1 MSMAYYPFSGNEQKS
16 MVFTPVLDGE
26 VYNCQTKW
34 NIAAQRWYLN
44 ITDNS
49 GRRQLT
55 IPVIGS
61 PKNYDIN
68 LLVGAFSK
76 TRMVWRVSDGQIE
89 VLTDAFLRHSD
100 F

>member
-1 MSMAYYPFSGNEQKS
+1 MTTEFYPFSGNEQKS
-16 MVFTPVLDGE
+16 MVFTPMLDGE

-55 IPVIGS
+55 IPIIGS
-61 PKNYDIN
+61 PADFDIN
-68 LLVGAFSK
+68 LLVGTFST
-76 TRMVWRVSDGQIE
+76 TRMVWRISAGQIE
-89 VLTDAFLRHSD
+89 VIN
-100 F
+100 

>member
-26 VYNCQTKW
+26 VYSCQTKW

-89 VLTDAFLRHSD
+89 VFN
-100 F
+100 